1 MTERN
6 DNPKKV
12 RKATALA
19 YEPGQDKAPKVV
31 ASGKGD
37 IAEKIIETARNADVP
52 VYEDAHLAD
61 VLGTLKLGTE
71 IPQELYEVV
80 AEVLAFVSR
89 MDEQAQ
95 RRSPKSRVDAGA
107 RAVADRMR
115 GAGGNR

>member
-1 MTERN
+1 MTESN
-6 DNPKKV
+6 DRQKQV

-31 ASGKGD
+31 ASGKGE
-37 IAEKIIETARNADVP
+37 IAEKIIEAARSADVP

-61 VLGTLKLGTE
+61 VLGSLKLGTE

-95 RRSPKSRVDAGA
+95 RRFPKPKTEVGA
-107 RAVADRMR
+107 KAVAERMR
-115 GAGGNR
+115 RTGGGG

>member
-6 DNPKKV
+6 DNPKQV

-31 ASGKGD
+31 ATGKGE
-37 IAEKIIETARNADVP
+37 IAEKIIEVARNADVP

-61 VLGTLKLGTE
+61 VLGSLKLGTE

-80 AEVLAFVSR
+80 AEVLAFISR

-95 RRSPKSRVDAGA
+95 HRFPKPKPDVGA
-107 RAVADRMR
+107 RAVAERMR
-115 GAGGNR
+115 RTGGAG